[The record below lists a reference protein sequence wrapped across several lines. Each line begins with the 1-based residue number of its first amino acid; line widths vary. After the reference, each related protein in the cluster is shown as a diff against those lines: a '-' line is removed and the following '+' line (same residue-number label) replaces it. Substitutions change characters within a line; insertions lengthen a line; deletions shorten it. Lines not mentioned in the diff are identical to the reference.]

1 MPKLTALNLPGS
13 PDFVHALQSVW
24 ERGDAVFPLDR
35 RLPVAAQRSMLQG
48 FGVAT
53 VISGDGETALSDG
66 EPVEPG
72 DALVIA
78 TSGSSGPPKAAVL
91 THAAVEASARATSER
106 LQVTDNDHWLA
117 CLPLAHVGGLSV
129 ITRSLI
135 TGTTLTVIDGFDADV
150 VSASEATLVS
160 LVTTALQRIDPSLFR
175 AIVLGGA
182 RPPAD
187 RPPHCIATYGLT
199 ETGSGVVYNGKPLN
213 SVEIEIRD
221 GEVHVRGPMLL
232 RCYRDGTSPLTS
244 DGWLPTGDLG
254 FLRDDG
260 SLYVEGRRGDVINTG
275 GEKVWPD
282 DVERQLIQH
291 PDIHDV
297 AVTGLPDNEWGQ
309 IVAAFVVSARP
320 NLSLDEIRAHCRAQ
334 LPGYA
339 LPKQLELVEAI
350 PRPALGKVR
359 RSELTVCATSPC
371 GVFYTRPTVQDVGFA
386 GSPCGKVRHKEC

>member
-1 MPKLTALNLPGS
+1 MMVHEPRVHNLTPARDMPKLTALNLPGS

-35 RLPVAAQRSMLQG
+35 RLPMAAQRSMLQG

-232 RCYRDGTSPLTS
+232 RCYRDGSSPLTS

-260 SLYVEGRRGDVINTG
+260 SLHVEGRRGDVINTG

-350 PRPALGKVR
+350 PRTALGKVR
-359 RSELTVCATSPC
+359 RSELTV
-371 GVFYTRPTVQDVGFA
+371 
-386 GSPCGKVRHKEC
+386 

>member
-1 MPKLTALNLPGS
+1 MMVREPRVHNLTPARDMPKLTALNLPGS

-35 RLPVAAQRSMLQG
+35 RLPMAAQHSMLQG

-53 VISGDGETALSDG
+53 VISGDGEKALSDG

-260 SLYVEGRRGDVINTG
+260 SLHVEGRRGDVINTG

-350 PRPALGKVR
+350 PRTSLGKVR
-359 RSELTVCATSPC
+359 RGELTV
-371 GVFYTRPTVQDVGFA
+371 
-386 GSPCGKVRHKEC
+386 

>member
-1 MPKLTALNLPGS
+1 MVREPRVHNLTPARDMPKLTALNLPGS

-35 RLPVAAQRSMLQG
+35 RLPMAAQRSMLQG

-53 VISGDGETALSDG
+53 VISGDGETTLSDG

-232 RCYRDGTSPLTS
+232 RCYRDGTSPLTR

-260 SLYVEGRRGDVINTG
+260 SLHVEGRRGDVINTG

-350 PRPALGKVR
+350 PRTALGKVR
-359 RSELTVCATSPC
+359 RSELTV
-371 GVFYTRPTVQDVGFA
+371 
-386 GSPCGKVRHKEC
+386 

>member
-1 MPKLTALNLPGS
+1 MVHEPRVHNLTPARDMPKLTALNLPGS

-35 RLPVAAQRSMLQG
+35 RLPVTAQRSMLQR

-53 VISGDGETALSDG
+53 VISEDGETALSDG

-260 SLYVEGRRGDVINTG
+260 SLHVEGRRGDVINTG

-320 NLSLDEIRAHCRAQ
+320 DLSLDEIRAHCRAQ

-350 PRPALGKVR
+350 PRTALGKVR
-359 RSELTVCATSPC
+359 RSELTV
-371 GVFYTRPTVQDVGFA
+371 
-386 GSPCGKVRHKEC
+386 

>member
-1 MPKLTALNLPGS
+1 MMVREPRVHNLTPARDMPKLTALNLPGS

-35 RLPVAAQRSMLQG
+35 RLPMAAQRSMLQG

-232 RCYRDGTSPLTS
+232 RCYRDGTSPLTR

-260 SLYVEGRRGDVINTG
+260 SLHVEGRRGDVINTG

-350 PRPALGKVR
+350 PRTSLGKVR
-359 RSELTVCATSPC
+359 RSELTV
-371 GVFYTRPTVQDVGFA
+371 
-386 GSPCGKVRHKEC
+386 

>member
-1 MPKLTALNLPGS
+1 MVHEPRVHNLTPARDMPKLTALNLPGS

-53 VISGDGETALSDG
+53 VISEDGETALSDG
-66 EPVEPG
+66 EPIEPG

-135 TGTTLTVIDGFDADV
+135 TGTTLTVIDGFDTDV

-160 LVTTALQRIDPSLFR
+160 LVSTALQRIDPSLFR

-199 ETGSGVVYNGKPLN
+199 ETGSGVVYNSKPLN

-260 SLYVEGRRGDVINTG
+260 SLHVEGRRGDVINTG

-320 NLSLDEIRAHCRAQ
+320 NLSLDEIREHCRAQ

-350 PRPALGKVR
+350 PRTALGKVR
-359 RSELTVCATSPC
+359 RSELTV
-371 GVFYTRPTVQDVGFA
+371 
-386 GSPCGKVRHKEC
+386 

>member
-1 MPKLTALNLPGS
+1 MMVREPRVHNLTPARDMPKLTALNLPGS

-35 RLPVAAQRSMLQG
+35 RLPMAAQRSMLQG

-187 RPPHCIATYGLT
+187 RSPHCIATYGLT

-213 SVEIEIRD
+213 SVDIEIRD

-232 RCYRDGTSPLTS
+232 RCYRDGTSPLTR

-254 FLRDDG
+254 FLREDG
-260 SLYVEGRRGDVINTG
+260 SLHVEGRRGDVINTG

-350 PRPALGKVR
+350 PRTALGKVR
-359 RSELTVCATSPC
+359 RSELTV
-371 GVFYTRPTVQDVGFA
+371 
-386 GSPCGKVRHKEC
+386 

>member
-1 MPKLTALNLPGS
+1 MVHEPRVHNLTPARDMPKLTALNLPGS

-35 RLPVAAQRSMLQG
+35 RLPAAAQRSMLQG

-53 VISGDGETALSDG
+53 VISEDGETALSDG

-91 THAAVEASARATSER
+91 THSAVEASARATSER

-182 RPPAD
+182 RSPAD

-260 SLYVEGRRGDVINTG
+260 SLHVEGRRGDVINTG

-350 PRPALGKVR
+350 PRTALGKIR
-359 RSELTVCATSPC
+359 RSELTV
-371 GVFYTRPTVQDVGFA
+371 
-386 GSPCGKVRHKEC
+386 

>member
-1 MPKLTALNLPGS
+1 MVHEPRVHNLTPARDMPKLTALNLPGS

-53 VISGDGETALSDG
+53 VISEDGETALSDG
-66 EPVEPG
+66 EPIEPG

-135 TGTTLTVIDGFDADV
+135 TGTTLTVIDGFDTDV

-160 LVTTALQRIDPSLFR
+160 LVSTALQRIDPSLFR

-187 RPPHCIATYGLT
+187 RPRHCIATYGLT
-199 ETGSGVVYNGKPLN
+199 ETGSGIVYNGKPLN

-260 SLYVEGRRGDVINTG
+260 SLHVEGRRGDVINTG

-320 NLSLDEIRAHCRAQ
+320 NLSLDEIREHCRAQ

-350 PRPALGKVR
+350 PRTALGKVR
-359 RSELTVCATSPC
+359 RSELTV
-371 GVFYTRPTVQDVGFA
+371 
-386 GSPCGKVRHKEC
+386 

>member
-1 MPKLTALNLPGS
+1 MMVHEPRVHNLTPARDMPKLTALNLPGS
-13 PDFVHALQSVW
+13 PDFVQALQSVW

-53 VISGDGETALSDG
+53 VISEDGETALSDG
-66 EPVEPG
+66 EPIEPG

-135 TGTTLTVIDGFDADV
+135 TGTTLTVIDGFDTDV

-160 LVTTALQRIDPSLFR
+160 LVSTALQRIDPSLFR

-260 SLYVEGRRGDVINTG
+260 SLHVEGRRGDVINTG

-320 NLSLDEIRAHCRAQ
+320 NLSLDEIREHCRAQ

-350 PRPALGKVR
+350 PRTALGKVR
-359 RSELTVCATSPC
+359 RSELTV
-371 GVFYTRPTVQDVGFA
+371 
-386 GSPCGKVRHKEC
+386 

>member
-1 MPKLTALNLPGS
+1 MMVREPRVHNLTPARDMPKLTALNLPGS

-35 RLPVAAQRSMLQG
+35 RLPMAAQRSMLQG

-53 VISGDGETALSDG
+53 VISGDGETTLSDG

-232 RCYRDGTSPLTS
+232 RCYRDGTSPLTR

-260 SLYVEGRRGDVINTG
+260 SLHVEGRRGDVINTG

-350 PRPALGKVR
+350 PRTALGKVR
-359 RSELTVCATSPC
+359 RSELTV
-371 GVFYTRPTVQDVGFA
+371 
-386 GSPCGKVRHKEC
+386 

>member
-1 MPKLTALNLPGS
+1 MMVHEPRVHNLTPARDMPKLTALNLPGS

-35 RLPVAAQRSMLQG
+35 RLPVAAQRSMLQR

-53 VISGDGETALSDG
+53 VISEDGETALSDG

-135 TGTTLTVIDGFDADV
+135 TGTTLTVIDGFDTDV

-160 LVTTALQRIDPSLFR
+160 LVSTALQRIDPSLFR

-187 RPPHCIATYGLT
+187 RPRHCIATYGLT
-199 ETGSGVVYNGKPLN
+199 ETGSGIVYNGKPLN

-260 SLYVEGRRGDVINTG
+260 SLHVEGRRGDVINTG

-320 NLSLDEIRAHCRAQ
+320 NLSLDEIREHCRAQ

-350 PRPALGKVR
+350 PRTALGKVR
-359 RSELTVCATSPC
+359 RSELTV
-371 GVFYTRPTVQDVGFA
+371 
-386 GSPCGKVRHKEC
+386 

>member
-1 MPKLTALNLPGS
+1 MMVHEPRVHNLTPARDMPKLTALNLPGS

-53 VISGDGETALSDG
+53 VISEDGETALSDG
-66 EPVEPG
+66 EPIEPG

-260 SLYVEGRRGDVINTG
+260 SLHVEGRRGDVINTG

-320 NLSLDEIRAHCRAQ
+320 NLSLDEIREHCRAQ

-350 PRPALGKVR
+350 PRTALGKVR
-359 RSELTVCATSPC
+359 RSELTV
-371 GVFYTRPTVQDVGFA
+371 
-386 GSPCGKVRHKEC
+386 

>member
-1 MPKLTALNLPGS
+1 MVHEPRVHNLTPARDMPKLTALNLPGS
-13 PDFVHALQSVW
+13 PDFVQALQSVW

-35 RLPVAAQRSMLQG
+35 RLPMAAQRSMLQG

-53 VISGDGETALSDG
+53 VISEDGETALSDG
-66 EPVEPG
+66 EPIEPG

-135 TGTTLTVIDGFDADV
+135 TGTTLTVIDGFDTDV

-160 LVTTALQRIDPSLFR
+160 LVSTALQRIDPSLFR

-187 RPPHCIATYGLT
+187 RPRHCIATYGLT
-199 ETGSGVVYNGKPLN
+199 ETGSGIVYNGKPLN

-260 SLYVEGRRGDVINTG
+260 SLHVEGRRGDVINTG

-320 NLSLDEIRAHCRAQ
+320 NLSLDEIREHCRAQ

-350 PRPALGKVR
+350 PRTALGKVR
-359 RSELTVCATSPC
+359 RSELTV
-371 GVFYTRPTVQDVGFA
+371 
-386 GSPCGKVRHKEC
+386 

>member
-1 MPKLTALNLPGS
+1 MMVHEPRVHNLTPARDMPKLTALNLPGS

-35 RLPVAAQRSMLQG
+35 RLPSAAQRSMLQG

-53 VISGDGETALSDG
+53 VISEDGETALSDG

-260 SLYVEGRRGDVINTG
+260 SLHVEGRRGDVINTG

-350 PRPALGKVR
+350 PRTSLGKVR
-359 RSELTVCATSPC
+359 RGELTV
-371 GVFYTRPTVQDVGFA
+371 
-386 GSPCGKVRHKEC
+386 

>member
-1 MPKLTALNLPGS
+1 MMVHEPRVHNLTPARDMPKLTALNLPGS

-35 RLPVAAQRSMLQG
+35 RLPMAAQRSMLQG

-53 VISGDGETALSDG
+53 VISEDGETALSDG

-91 THAAVEASARATSER
+91 THSAVEASARATSER

-135 TGTTLTVIDGFDADV
+135 TGTTLTVIDGFDTDV

-160 LVTTALQRIDPSLFR
+160 LVSTALQRIDPSLFR

-260 SLYVEGRRGDVINTG
+260 SLHVEGRRGDVINTG

-350 PRPALGKVR
+350 PRTSLGKVR
-359 RSELTVCATSPC
+359 RSELTV
-371 GVFYTRPTVQDVGFA
+371 
-386 GSPCGKVRHKEC
+386 

>member
-1 MPKLTALNLPGS
+1 MVHEPRVHNLTPARDMPKLTALNLPGS

-35 RLPVAAQRSMLQG
+35 RLPAAAQRSMLQG

-53 VISGDGETALSDG
+53 VISEDGETALSDG

-91 THAAVEASARATSER
+91 THSAVEASARATSER

-182 RPPAD
+182 RSPAD

-221 GEVHVRGPMLL
+221 DEVHVRGPMLL

-260 SLYVEGRRGDVINTG
+260 SLHVEGRRGDVINTG

-350 PRPALGKVR
+350 PRTALGKIR
-359 RSELTVCATSPC
+359 RSELTV
-371 GVFYTRPTVQDVGFA
+371 
-386 GSPCGKVRHKEC
+386 

>member
-1 MPKLTALNLPGS
+1 MVHEPRVHNLTPARDMPKLTALNLPGS

-53 VISGDGETALSDG
+53 VISEDGETALSDG
-66 EPVEPG
+66 EPIEPG

-117 CLPLAHVGGLSV
+117 CLPLAHVGGISV

-135 TGTTLTVIDGFDADV
+135 TGTTLTVIDGFDTDV

-260 SLYVEGRRGDVINTG
+260 SLHVEGRRGDVINTG

-320 NLSLDEIRAHCRAQ
+320 NLSLDEIREHCRAQ

-350 PRPALGKVR
+350 PRTALGKVR
-359 RSELTVCATSPC
+359 RSELTV
-371 GVFYTRPTVQDVGFA
+371 
-386 GSPCGKVRHKEC
+386 

>member
-1 MPKLTALNLPGS
+1 MVHEPRVHNLTPARDMPKLTALNLPGS
-13 PDFVHALQSVW
+13 PDFVQALQSVW

-53 VISGDGETALSDG
+53 VISEVGETALSDG
-66 EPVEPG
+66 EPIEPG

-135 TGTTLTVIDGFDADV
+135 TGTTLTVIDGFDTDV

-160 LVTTALQRIDPSLFR
+160 LVSTALQRIDPSLFR

-260 SLYVEGRRGDVINTG
+260 SLHVEGRRGDVINTG

-320 NLSLDEIRAHCRAQ
+320 NLSLDEIREHCRAQ

-350 PRPALGKVR
+350 PRTALGKVR
-359 RSELTVCATSPC
+359 RSELTV
-371 GVFYTRPTVQDVGFA
+371 
-386 GSPCGKVRHKEC
+386 

>member
-1 MPKLTALNLPGS
+1 MGT
-13 PDFVHALQSVW
+13 
-24 ERGDAVFPLDR
+24 GDAVFPLDR

-53 VISGDGETALSDG
+53 VISEDGETALSDG

-135 TGTTLTVIDGFDADV
+135 TGTTSPSSMGLIQTSSGVGG
-150 VSASEATLVS
+150 
-160 LVTTALQRIDPSLFR
+160 DPCFTGHHRSPELIHHCFGHR
-175 AIVLGGA
+175 ARGA

-260 SLYVEGRRGDVINTG
+260 SLHVEGRRGDVINTG

-320 NLSLDEIRAHCRAQ
+320 NLSLDEIREHCRAQ
-334 LPGYA
+334 LPGYRSQTTRTRRGHS
-339 LPKQLELVEAI
+339 PHC
-350 PRPALGKVR
+350 PRK
-359 RSELTVCATSPC
+359 
-371 GVFYTRPTVQDVGFA
+371 
-386 GSPCGKVRHKEC
+386 GST

>member
-1 MPKLTALNLPGS
+1 MMVHEPRVHNLTPARDMPKLTALNLPGS

-35 RLPVAAQRSMLQG
+35 RLPAAAQRSMLQG

-53 VISGDGETALSDG
+53 VISEDGETALSDG
-66 EPVEPG
+66 EPIEPG

-91 THAAVEASARATSER
+91 THAAVEASARETSER
-106 LQVTDNDHWLA
+106 LQVSDNDHWLA

-135 TGTTLTVIDGFDADV
+135 TGTTLTVIDGFDADL
-150 VSASEATLVS
+150 VSTSGATLVS
-160 LVTTALQRIDPSLFR
+160 LVNTALQRIDPSLFR

-182 RPPAD
+182 RPPVD

-260 SLYVEGRRGDVINTG
+260 SLHVEGRRGDVINTG

-350 PRPALGKVR
+350 PRTSLGKVQ
-359 RSELTVCATSPC
+359 RSELTV
-371 GVFYTRPTVQDVGFA
+371 
-386 GSPCGKVRHKEC
+386 

>member
-1 MPKLTALNLPGS
+1 MMVHEPRVHNLTPARDMPKLTALNLPGS

-35 RLPVAAQRSMLQG
+35 RLPAAAQRSMLQRL
-48 FGVAT
+48 GVAT
-53 VISGDGETALSDG
+53 VISEDGETALSDG

-260 SLYVEGRRGDVINTG
+260 SLHVEGRRGDVINTG

-297 AVTGLPDNEWGQ
+297 AVTGLPDNEWGH

-350 PRPALGKVR
+350 PRTSLGKVR
-359 RSELTVCATSPC
+359 RSELTV
-371 GVFYTRPTVQDVGFA
+371 
-386 GSPCGKVRHKEC
+386 

>member
-1 MPKLTALNLPGS
+1 MMVHEPRVHNLTPARDMPKLTALNLPGS
-13 PDFVHALQSVW
+13 PDFVQALQSVW

-53 VISGDGETALSDG
+53 VISEDGETALSDG
-66 EPVEPG
+66 EPIEPG

-135 TGTTLTVIDGFDADV
+135 TGTTLTVIDGFDTDV

-160 LVTTALQRIDPSLFR
+160 LVSTALQRIDPSLFR

-187 RPPHCIATYGLT
+187 RPRHCIATYGLT
-199 ETGSGVVYNGKPLN
+199 ETGSGIVYNGKPLN

-260 SLYVEGRRGDVINTG
+260 SLHVEGRRGDVINTG

-320 NLSLDEIRAHCRAQ
+320 NLSLDEIREHCRAQ

-350 PRPALGKVR
+350 PRTALGKVR
-359 RSELTVCATSPC
+359 RSELTV
-371 GVFYTRPTVQDVGFA
+371 
-386 GSPCGKVRHKEC
+386 

>member
-1 MPKLTALNLPGS
+1 MMVREPRVHNLTPARDMPKLTALNLPGS

-35 RLPVAAQRSMLQG
+35 RLPMAAQRSMLQG

-232 RCYRDGTSPLTS
+232 RCYRDGTSPLTR

-260 SLYVEGRRGDVINTG
+260 SLHVEGRRGDVINTG

-350 PRPALGKVR
+350 PRTALGKVR
-359 RSELTVCATSPC
+359 RSELTV
-371 GVFYTRPTVQDVGFA
+371 
-386 GSPCGKVRHKEC
+386 

>member
-1 MPKLTALNLPGS
+1 MVHEPRVHNLTPARDMPKLTALNLPGS

-35 RLPVAAQRSMLQG
+35 RLPMAAQRSMLQG

-53 VISGDGETALSDG
+53 VISEDGEAALSDG
-66 EPVEPG
+66 EPIEPG

-106 LQVTDNDHWLA
+106 LQVTDDDHWLA

-182 RPPAD
+182 RPPVD

-221 GEVHVRGPMLL
+221 DEVHLRGPMLL

-260 SLYVEGRRGDVINTG
+260 SLHVEGRRGDVINTG

-339 LPKQLELVEAI
+339 LPKQLELVKAI
-350 PRPALGKVR
+350 PRTALGKVR
-359 RSELTVCATSPC
+359 RSELTV
-371 GVFYTRPTVQDVGFA
+371 
-386 GSPCGKVRHKEC
+386 

>member
-1 MPKLTALNLPGS
+1 MMVHEPRVHNLTPARDMPKLTALNLPGS

-35 RLPVAAQRSMLQG
+35 RLPAAAQRSMLQG

-53 VISGDGETALSDG
+53 VISEDGETALSDG
-66 EPVEPG
+66 EPIEPG

-91 THAAVEASARATSER
+91 THAAVEASAQATSER

-160 LVTTALQRIDPSLFR
+160 LVATALQRIDPSLFR

-182 RPPAD
+182 RPPVD

-213 SVEIEIRD
+213 SVEIETRD

-260 SLYVEGRRGDVINTG
+260 SLHVEGRRGDVINTG

-350 PRPALGKVR
+350 PRTALGKVR
-359 RSELTVCATSPC
+359 RSELTV
-371 GVFYTRPTVQDVGFA
+371 
-386 GSPCGKVRHKEC
+386 

>member
-1 MPKLTALNLPGS
+1 MVHEPRVHNLTPARDMPKLTALNLPGS

-53 VISGDGETALSDG
+53 VISEDGETALSDG
-66 EPVEPG
+66 EPIEPG

-135 TGTTLTVIDGFDADV
+135 TGTTLTVIDGFDTDV

-160 LVTTALQRIDPSLFR
+160 LVSTALQRIDPSLFR

-260 SLYVEGRRGDVINTG
+260 SLHVEGRRGDVINTG

-320 NLSLDEIRAHCRAQ
+320 NLSLDEIREHCRAQ

-350 PRPALGKVR
+350 PRTALGKVR
-359 RSELTVCATSPC
+359 RSELTV
-371 GVFYTRPTVQDVGFA
+371 
-386 GSPCGKVRHKEC
+386 

>member
-1 MPKLTALNLPGS
+1 MMVHEPRVHNLTPARDMPKLTALNLPGS

-35 RLPVAAQRSMLQG
+35 RLPMAAQRSMLQG

-53 VISGDGETALSDG
+53 VISEDGETALSDG

-260 SLYVEGRRGDVINTG
+260 SLHVEGRRGDVINTG

-350 PRPALGKVR
+350 PRTSLGKVR
-359 RSELTVCATSPC
+359 RGELTV
-371 GVFYTRPTVQDVGFA
+371 
-386 GSPCGKVRHKEC
+386 

>member
-1 MPKLTALNLPGS
+1 MMVHEPRVHNLTPARDMPKLTALNLPGS

-35 RLPVAAQRSMLQG
+35 RLPAAAQRSMLQG

-53 VISGDGETALSDG
+53 VISEDGETALSDG

-91 THAAVEASARATSER
+91 THSAVEASARATSER

-182 RPPAD
+182 RSPAD

-221 GEVHVRGPMLL
+221 DEVHVRGPMLL

-260 SLYVEGRRGDVINTG
+260 SLHVEGRRGDVINTG

-350 PRPALGKVR
+350 PRTALGKVR
-359 RSELTVCATSPC
+359 RSELTV
-371 GVFYTRPTVQDVGFA
+371 
-386 GSPCGKVRHKEC
+386 

>member
-1 MPKLTALNLPGS
+1 MVHEPRVHNLTPARDMPKLTALNLPGS

-35 RLPVAAQRSMLQG
+35 RLPAAAQRSMLQR

-53 VISGDGETALSDG
+53 VISEDGETALSDG

-260 SLYVEGRRGDVINTG
+260 SLHVEGRRGDVINTG

-350 PRPALGKVR
+350 PRTALGKVR
-359 RSELTVCATSPC
+359 RSELTV
-371 GVFYTRPTVQDVGFA
+371 
-386 GSPCGKVRHKEC
+386 

>member
-1 MPKLTALNLPGS
+1 MMVHEPRVHNLTPARDMPKLTALNLPGS

-35 RLPVAAQRSMLQG
+35 RLPAAAQRSMLQG

-53 VISGDGETALSDG
+53 VISEDGETALSDG
-66 EPVEPG
+66 EPIEPG

-91 THAAVEASARATSER
+91 THAAVEASAQATSER

-160 LVTTALQRIDPSLFR
+160 LVATALQRIDPSLFR

-182 RPPAD
+182 RPPVD

-260 SLYVEGRRGDVINTG
+260 SLHVEGRRGDVINTG

-350 PRPALGKVR
+350 PRTALGKIR
-359 RSELTVCATSPC
+359 RSELTV
-371 GVFYTRPTVQDVGFA
+371 
-386 GSPCGKVRHKEC
+386 

>member
-1 MPKLTALNLPGS
+1 MMVREPRVHNLTPARDMPKLTALNLPGS

-35 RLPVAAQRSMLQG
+35 RLPMAAQRSMLQG

-232 RCYRDGTSPLTS
+232 RCYRDGTSPLTR

-254 FLRDDG
+254 FLREDG
-260 SLYVEGRRGDVINTG
+260 SLHVEGRRGDVINTG

-350 PRPALGKVR
+350 PRTALGKVR
-359 RSELTVCATSPC
+359 RSELTV
-371 GVFYTRPTVQDVGFA
+371 
-386 GSPCGKVRHKEC
+386 

>member
-1 MPKLTALNLPGS
+1 MVHEPRVHNLTPARDMPKLTALNLPGS

-53 VISGDGETALSDG
+53 VISEDGETALSDG
-66 EPVEPG
+66 EPIEPG

-135 TGTTLTVIDGFDADV
+135 TGTTLTVIDGFDTDV

-260 SLYVEGRRGDVINTG
+260 SLHVEGRRGDVINTG

-320 NLSLDEIRAHCRAQ
+320 NLSLDEIREHCRAQ

-350 PRPALGKVR
+350 PRTALGKVR
-359 RSELTVCATSPC
+359 RSELTV
-371 GVFYTRPTVQDVGFA
+371 
-386 GSPCGKVRHKEC
+386 

>member
-1 MPKLTALNLPGS
+1 MMVHEPRVHNLTPARDMPKLTALNLPGS

-35 RLPVAAQRSMLQG
+35 RLPMAAQRSMLQG

-53 VISGDGETALSDG
+53 VISEDGETALSDG

-232 RCYRDGTSPLTS
+232 RCYRDGTSPLTR

-260 SLYVEGRRGDVINTG
+260 SLHVEGRRGDVINTG

-350 PRPALGKVR
+350 PRTALGKVR
-359 RSELTVCATSPC
+359 RSELTV
-371 GVFYTRPTVQDVGFA
+371 
-386 GSPCGKVRHKEC
+386 

>member
-1 MPKLTALNLPGS
+1 MMVHEPRVHNLTPARDMPKLTALNLPGS

-35 RLPVAAQRSMLQG
+35 RLPMAAQRSMLQG

-53 VISGDGETALSDG
+53 VISEDGETALNDG

-135 TGTTLTVIDGFDADV
+135 TGTTLTVIDGFDTDV

-260 SLYVEGRRGDVINTG
+260 SLHVEGRRGDVINTG

-350 PRPALGKVR
+350 PRTALGKIR
-359 RSELTVCATSPC
+359 RSELTV
-371 GVFYTRPTVQDVGFA
+371 
-386 GSPCGKVRHKEC
+386 

>member
-1 MPKLTALNLPGS
+1 MVHEPRVHNLTPARDMPKLTALNLPGS

-53 VISGDGETALSDG
+53 VISEDGETALSDG
-66 EPVEPG
+66 EPIEPG

-135 TGTTLTVIDGFDADV
+135 TGTTLTVIDGFDTDV

-160 LVTTALQRIDPSLFR
+160 LVSTALQRIDPSLFR
-175 AIVLGGA
+175 AIVLGGT

-260 SLYVEGRRGDVINTG
+260 SLHVEGRRGDVINTG

-282 DVERQLIQH
+282 DDERQLIQH

-320 NLSLDEIRAHCRAQ
+320 NLSLDEIREHCRAQ

-350 PRPALGKVR
+350 PRTALGKVR
-359 RSELTVCATSPC
+359 RSELTM
-371 GVFYTRPTVQDVGFA
+371 
-386 GSPCGKVRHKEC
+386 

>member
-1 MPKLTALNLPGS
+1 MMVREPRVHNLTPARDMPKLTALNLPGS

-35 RLPVAAQRSMLQG
+35 RLPMAAQRSILQG

-232 RCYRDGTSPLTS
+232 RCYRDGTSPLTR

-260 SLYVEGRRGDVINTG
+260 SLHVEGRRGDVINTG

-350 PRPALGKVR
+350 PRTALGKVR
-359 RSELTVCATSPC
+359 RSELTV
-371 GVFYTRPTVQDVGFA
+371 
-386 GSPCGKVRHKEC
+386 

>member
-1 MPKLTALNLPGS
+1 MMVHEPRVHNLTPARDMPKLTALNLPGS

-53 VISGDGETALSDG
+53 VISEDGETALSDG
-66 EPVEPG
+66 EPIEPG

-135 TGTTLTVIDGFDADV
+135 TGTTLTVIDGFDTDV

-160 LVTTALQRIDPSLFR
+160 LVSTALQRIDPSLFR
-175 AIVLGGA
+175 VIVLGGA
-182 RPPAD
+182 HPPAD

-260 SLYVEGRRGDVINTG
+260 SLHVEGRRGDVINTG

-320 NLSLDEIRAHCRAQ
+320 NLSLDEIREHCRAQ

-350 PRPALGKVR
+350 PRTALGKVR
-359 RSELTVCATSPC
+359 RSELTV
-371 GVFYTRPTVQDVGFA
+371 
-386 GSPCGKVRHKEC
+386 